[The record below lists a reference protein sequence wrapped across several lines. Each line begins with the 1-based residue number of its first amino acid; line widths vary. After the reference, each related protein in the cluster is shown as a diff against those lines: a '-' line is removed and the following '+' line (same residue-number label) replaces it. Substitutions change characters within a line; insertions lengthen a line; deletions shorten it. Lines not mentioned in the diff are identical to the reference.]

1 MSKFINY
8 IKEDIEEDG
17 NIDYYWFIPLYR
29 ELVLGKKME
38 IPYFDKPEDFSIS
51 DIEFENMIGELK
63 KMLVTGNYKIYFVDL
78 KHKNEKWADNLTL
91 VSKDELEKILINKSC
106 WIYREDNIMFT
117 IAHIESLNY

>member
-17 NIDYYWFIPLYR
+17 SIDYYWFIPLYR